1 MPFVIKEQA
10 IPQSLV
16 SFNKWLNRVLFS
28 LNVVIPLCLL
38 PPLVFSWKI
47 FIKNRDKNDSEY
59 EEPVIITVSLNLI
72 YQAV

>member
-38 PPLVFSWKI
+38 PPLIFSWKLWI
-47 FIKNRDKNDSEY
+47 ANREK
-59 EEPVIITVSLNLI
+59 
-72 YQAV
+72 